1 MLVGFGGIVQLDA
14 HIQSIVLIRK
24 SPGSTHR
31 ASLTL
36 DRWVIWPLKK
46 GSSARDERPAR
57 RGIEEL
63 ERISDEAESRGG
75 HLRQRRPSAQ
85 AKFGMLRE
93 RRDSSVGSLKL
104 QLK

>member
-1 MLVGFGGIVQLDA
+1 MLVGSGGIVQLDA
-14 HIQSIVLIRK
+14 HIQSLVLIRK

-57 RGIEEL
+57 RGIEER
-63 ERISDEAESRGG
+63 ERVSDEAESRGG
-75 HLRQRRPSAQ
+75 HLRQRRAVSA
-85 AKFGMLRE
+85 GGVRGLRE
-93 RRDSSVGSLKL
+93 RLETAVLGV
-104 QLK
+104 